1 MAMAAGYKTG
11 MILLMLRL
19 AIIPLGAANDNY
31 PSGAGNAALGNVGV
45 MMSGFW
51 SVSHNQAG
59 LGFYNHLATGVHHE
73 NRFFVPEFNLHAI
86 AVTIP
91 VPTATLGA
99 SYTYFGYRLY
109 NESKLG
115 LGIGKAFHERFAAG
129 IQLDYLHIHCSSE
142 NGKKSAIAVEA
153 GMIAQPVNNLF
164 IGLHIFNPA
173 GAKYSAEPGEELI
186 PVILRFGLGYY
197 PAEWL
202 FIGVETEKDLGI
214 RKLVCRSGLEYHVT
228 KIMYARTGIEMA
240 GSVHHSL
247 GLGFVFGG
255 IRADISFMHYQ
266 FVGYT
271 PFLSLSYEFR

>member
-1 MAMAAGYKTG
+1 

-19 AIIPLGAANDNY
+19 AINPLEAASDNY

-45 MMSGFW
+45 MMPGFW

-59 LGFYNHLATGVHHE
+59 LGYYNHLSTGVHHE
-73 NRFFVPEFNLHAI
+73 NRFFVPEFNLHSI

-99 SYTYFGYRLY
+99 SYTYFGYRVY

-115 LGIGKAFHERFAAG
+115 LGIGKAFHERFSAG
-129 IQLDYLHIHCSSE
+129 IQLDYLHIHSSAE
-142 NGKKSAIAVEA
+142 NGNSSAIAAEA
-153 GMIAQPVNNLF
+153 GVIAQPVNNLY
-164 IGLHIFNPA
+164 IGCHVFNPT
-173 GAKYSAEPGEELI
+173 GAKHSAESGEELI

-202 FIGVETEKDLGI
+202 FFGVETEKDLGV
-214 RKLVCRSGLEYHVT
+214 RQPVFRSGLEYRVT
-228 KIMYARTGIEMA
+228 QGIYARTGIEVA

-247 GLGFVFGG
+247 GLGFSFGG

-266 FVGYT
+266 VVGYT